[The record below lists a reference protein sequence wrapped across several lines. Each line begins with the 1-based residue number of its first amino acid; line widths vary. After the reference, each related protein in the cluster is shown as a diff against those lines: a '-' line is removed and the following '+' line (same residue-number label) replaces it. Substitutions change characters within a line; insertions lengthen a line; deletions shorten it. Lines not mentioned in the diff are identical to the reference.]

1 MPASDRSSVLGS
13 AITRPVSLLAMVYAA
28 AEGTAPME
36 FTTPE
41 ALQTV

>member
-1 MPASDRSSVLGS
+1 MMTPRLVWVWPGAEIR
-13 AITRPVSLLAMVYAA
+13 RVSLLAVVYAA

-41 ALQTV
+41 AL

>member
-1 MPASDRSSVLGS
+1 MMTPAWSECGP
-13 AITRPVSLLAMVYAA
+13 ARPVSLLAVAYAA

-41 ALQTV
+41 AL

>member
-1 MPASDRSSVLGS
+1 MMTPRLGCWCGPA
-13 AITRPVSLLAMVYAA
+13 RPVSLLAAAYAA

-41 ALQTV
+41 AL

>member
-1 MPASDRSSVLGS
+1 MPASDRSSAFGTV
-13 AITRPVSLLAMVYAA
+13 ITRPVSLLAAKAYAA

-41 ALQTV
+41 AL

>member
-1 MPASDRSSVLGS
+1 MMTPRLVRVWPGA
-13 AITRPVSLLAMVYAA
+13 PSLLLAVAYAA

-41 ALQTV
+41 AL